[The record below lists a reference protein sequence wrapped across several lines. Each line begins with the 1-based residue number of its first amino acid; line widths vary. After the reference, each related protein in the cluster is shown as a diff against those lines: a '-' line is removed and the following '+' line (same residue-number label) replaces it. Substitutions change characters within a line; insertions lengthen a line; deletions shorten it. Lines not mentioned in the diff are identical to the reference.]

1 MDFYNHLMTQSTMSF
16 FSNCLPINE
25 QLTTPDQRH
34 LDQDQYPYYKH
45 CDYYPVSAG
54 LQPYFGTNWTL
65 LAIYHCR
72 EDIDKQNILANFNQ
86 SFGNGKLAVGIPY
99 IYLVEESH
107 DGQLEQIHLLPVL
120 SGLEIGSKHYMF
132 AQELGILSR
141 VVEAGELML
150 KEDGTIEFN
159 DLTGTFMNFDA
170 ENYWVLKSTPINQY
184 FQKLCEINGLEFK
197 RVRKALVDRSIT
209 LEDISRFSSSCQ
221 VFCNVPFSEADKLN
235 WQLVGQD
242 VLDDTQGIPL
252 GDILSQ
258 HFDEI
263 VMRPEVNKILSASQL
278 RKQKPSHFARPLGN
292 FLQSPTVERARDLAI
307 YWPKIIA
314 GSEIPRRDFEQILDE
329 FKQDEVPLTVKMFMG
344 PSGNIFVKELPD
356 VIKQMLD

>member
-1 MDFYNHLMTQSTMSF
+1 MSL
-16 FSNCLPINE
+16 FSKPLPINE

-45 CDYYPVSAG
+45 CDYYPVSPD
-54 LQPYFGTNWTL
+54 LQSHFGTNWTL

-72 EDIDKQNILANFNQ
+72 EDIIKQNILANFNH
-86 SFGNGKLAVGIPY
+86 SFGDEKLAVGVPY

-107 DGQLEQIHLLPVL
+107 GNLEQIHLLPVL
-120 SGLEIGSKHYMF
+120 SGLEIGSKHYFF

-141 VVEAGELML
+141 IVEAGELML
-150 KEDGTIEFN
+150 TVDGTIEFN

-184 FQKLCEINGLEFK
+184 FEKLGEINGFEFK
-197 RVRKALVDRSIT
+197 RVRKALVDRSFS
-209 LEDISRFSSSCQ
+209 LEDIHRLSSSGR
-221 VFCNVPFSEADKLN
+221 VFCNVPLSEADKFN
-235 WQLVGQD
+235 WQLVGQG

-258 HFDEI
+258 HFDEGEI
-263 VMRPEVNKILSASQL
+263 IMRSEVNKIISASQL

-292 FLQSPTVERARDLAI
+292 FLQSPTVERARDLAV

-314 GSEIPRRDFEQILDE
+314 GSEMPRHDFEQILEE
-329 FKQDEVPLTVKMFMG
+329 FKHDGITWTVEMFLG
-344 PSGNIFVKELPD
+344 PSGNIFVKELP
-356 VIKQMLD
+356 QNLNRNL

>member
-1 MDFYNHLMTQSTMSF
+1 MSL
-16 FSNCLPINE
+16 FSNSLLINE
-25 QLTTPDQRH
+25 QLTTKGHRH
-34 LDQDQYPYYKH
+34 LYQDKYPFYKH

-72 EDIDKQNILANFNQ
+72 EDIDKQNILANFNH
-86 SFGNGKLAVGIPY
+86 SFRDGKLAIKVPY
-99 IYLVEESH
+99 IYLVEESY
-107 DGQLEQIHLLPVL
+107 DEQLEQIHLIPVL
-120 SGLEIGSKHYMF
+120 SGLEIGSKHYFF

-170 ENYWVLKSTPINQY
+170 ENYWVQKTTPINLY
-184 FQKLCEINGLEFK
+184 FEKLGEINGLEFK
-197 RVRKALVDRSIT
+197 RVRKALVDRSFS
-209 LEDISRFSSSCQ
+209 LDDIHRFSASGQ
-221 VFCNVPFSEADKLN
+221 VFCNVPFSEADKFN

-252 GDILSQ
+252 RDILCQ

-263 VMRPEVNKILSASQL
+263 IMRPEVNKIISVSQL
-278 RKQKPSHFARPLGN
+278 RKEKSSHFARPLGN
-292 FLQSPTVERARDLAI
+292 FLKSPTVERAQDLAI
-307 YWPKIIA
+307 YWTKIIA
-314 GSEIPRRDFEQILDE
+314 GSEIPRHDFEQILDE
-329 FKQDEVPLTVKMFMG
+329 FKHDEITWTVEMFMG
-344 PSGNIFVKELPD
+344 PSGDIFVKELPD
-356 VIKQMLD
+356 VVKQMLD

>member
-1 MDFYNHLMTQSTMSF
+1 MNYTNYLMTQSTMSL

-25 QLTTPDQRH
+25 QLTTPDKRH

-45 CDYYPVSAG
+45 CDYNPVSAG
-54 LQPYFGTNWTL
+54 LQPFFGTNWTL
-65 LAIYHCR
+65 LSIYHCR
-72 EDIDKQNILANFNQ
+72 EDIVKKNILANFNQ
-86 SFGNGKLAVGIPY
+86 SFGNGKLAVGVPY
-99 IYLVEESH
+99 IYLVEENH
-107 DGQLEQIHLLPVL
+107 ENLEQIHLLPVL
-120 SGLEIGSKHYMF
+120 SGLEIGSKHYFF

-150 KEDGTIEFN
+150 TADGTIEFN

-170 ENYWVLKSTPINQY
+170 ENYWVLKSTPINKY
-184 FQKLCEINGLEFK
+184 FQKLGEINGLEFK

-209 LEDISRFSSSCQ
+209 LEDIHRFGHLGR
-221 VFCNVPFSEADKLN
+221 VFCNVPFKEADKSN
-235 WQLVGQD
+235 WQLVRQD

-263 VMRPEVNKILSASQL
+263 VMRPEVNKIISASQF
-278 RKQKPSHFARPLGN
+278 RKEKPSHFARPLGN
-292 FLQSPTVERARDLAI
+292 FLQSPMIERARDLAV

-314 GSEIPRRDFEQILDE
+314 GSEMPRRDFEQILEE
-329 FKQDEVPLTVKMFMG
+329 FKHDGITWTVEMFLG

-356 VIKQMLD
+356 VVRKMLE

>member
-1 MDFYNHLMTQSTMSF
+1 MNYYKHLMTQSTMSL

-25 QLTTPDQRH
+25 QLTTSDQRH

-65 LAIYHCR
+65 LSIYHCQ

-86 SFGNGKLAVGIPY
+86 SFGNGKLAVGLPY

-107 DGQLEQIHLLPVL
+107 DGNLEQIHLLIVP
-120 SGLEIGSKHYMF
+120 SGLELGGKHYFF
-132 AQELGILSR
+132 AQVLGILSR
-141 VVEAGELML
+141 VVEAGELIL

-184 FQKLCEINGLEFK
+184 FEKLGEINGLEFK

-209 LEDISRFSSSCQ
+209 LEDIHRFGNLNR
-221 VFCNVPFSEADKLN
+221 VFCNVPFSEVDKSN

-292 FLQSPTVERARDLAI
+292 FLKSPTVERARDLAI

-314 GSEIPRRDFEQILDE
+314 GSEMPRRDFEQILEE
-329 FKQDEVPLTVKMFMG
+329 FKHDGITWTVEMFMG
-344 PSGNIFVKELPD
+344 PSGNIFVKELPGG
-356 VIKQMLD
+356 II